1 MNKWA
6 VNIVIVFLGFAG
18 GFLCGQHF
26 SFKEEQTP
34 AELPSQPQ
42 YSQVSPKSPEPRNES
57 AHIVT
62 QPSPKQKTKEKPVVV
77 PSQQSAEHAY
87 NRYTDPSKI
96 KQLIDNIQNT
106 ENDELRVL
114 AQVGTAEVVQKIKAI
129 AFDRNRDPHDRAKAV
144 IASNWQNDPD
154 ELIKLFETEQD
165 AFLLESIIAAIDET
179 EISSDRREAANQ
191 AVFNS
196 CAAAGEEVLL
206 KSAKTYFS
214 DKVDEL
220 SQILVANYSNE
231 TASAASRWFIE
242 NMPWDENRTAFETI
256 ITTMQDEETKKS
268 IFNAVK
274 KMENEEAK
282 EYFNAMIS
290 WTTGM

>member
-1 MNKWA
+1 MPMNKWA

-26 SFKEEQTP
+26 SFKEEPAP
-34 AELPSQPQ
+34 AERPSQPQ
-42 YSQVSPKSPEPRNES
+42 YSQVSLQKTEIESES
-57 AHIVT
+57 AQIVVK
-62 QPSPKQKTKEKPVVV
+62 PKEKEKPVA
-77 PSQQSAEHAY
+77 PSQQSTGHAY
-87 NRYTDPSKI
+87 STYTDPSKI
-96 KQLIDNIQNT
+96 KQLVDNIQNA

-114 AQVGTAEVVQKIKAI
+114 AQVGTAEVIQKIKAI

-144 IASNWQNDPD
+144 TASNWQSDPD
-154 ELIKLFETEQD
+154 ELIKLLETEQD

-179 EISSDRREAANQ
+179 EISNDRREAANQ
-191 AVFNS
+191 TIFNT
-196 CAAAGEEVLL
+196 CAAASDEVLL

-220 SQILVANYSNE
+220 SQIIIAIYNNE

-242 NMPWDENRTAFETI
+242 NMPWDENRAAFEMI
-256 ITTMQDEETKKS
+256 ITTMQDEETKKAIS
-268 IFNAVK
+268 NAVK

-282 EYFNAMIS
+282 EYFNSMIS
-290 WTTGM
+290 EAKN